1 MILIMIL
8 TRTGRKNNAM
18 TVKPSVLITGAS
30 TGIGAT
36 YAQRFAERGH
46 DLVLVAR
53 NVEKLE
59 ANAARL
65 SKDTGV
71 SVTVFPAD
79 LTDETQIAAVE
90 ARLREDTSIGVVINN
105 AGGNVAGSFV
115 TQDAQDLTRLVTLN
129 ATSVL
134 RLSHAVAPRFAEK
147 GEGAIVNISSV
158 LGLAPEWGTSVYT
171 ATKAFVLS
179 LSQALQ
185 AELGPKGVYVQAV
198 LPAATRTEIWNY
210 ADQSKLPPMM
220 EVVDLVD
227 AALAGFDRREGV
239 TIPPLHDE
247 ARWAALEV
255 ARGTLLQDIG
265 HTTPADRY
273 RTVV

>member
-1 MILIMIL
+1 MIL
-8 TRTGRKNNAM
+8 TLTRRKNNAM

-30 TGIGAT
+30 TGIGAI

-46 DLVLVAR
+46 NLVLVAR

-65 SKDTGV
+65 SAQTGV
-71 SVTVFPAD
+71 SVDVLPAD
-79 LTDETQIAAVE
+79 LTDESELAAVE
-90 ARLREDTSIGVVINN
+90 KRLRDDTTIGILLNN
-105 AGGNVAGSFV
+105 AGGNVGGSFV
-115 TQDAQDLTRLVTLN
+115 TQDVNDLTRLVTLN

-134 RLSHAVAPRFAEK
+134 RLSHAVASRFAEK

-179 LSQALQ
+179 LSQALH

-210 ADQSKLPPMM
+210 ADQSRLPPMM

-227 AALAGFDRREGV
+227 AALAGFDRRETA

-247 ARWAALEV
+247 ARWTNLEA
-255 ARGTLLQDIG
+255 ARGALLQDIS
-265 HTTPADRY
+265 HTTPGTRY
-273 RTVV
+273 LIAG

>member
-1 MILIMIL
+1 MISIMIL
-8 TRTGRKNNAM
+8 TLTDRKNNAM

-46 DLVLVAR
+46 NLVLVAR

-71 SVTVFPAD
+71 AVSVLPAD
-79 LTDETQIAAVE
+79 LTDEAQIAAVE
-90 ARLREDTSIGVVINN
+90 ARLRGDTSIGIVINN

-115 TQDAQDLTRLVTLN
+115 TQDAWDLTRLVTLN

-134 RLSHAVAPRFAEK
+134 RLSHAVAPRFAER

-158 LGLAPEWGTSVYT
+158 LGLAPEFGTSVYT

-198 LPAATRTEIWNY
+198 LPAATRTEIWNF

-227 AALAGFDRREGV
+227 AALDGFDRRESV

-247 ARWAALEV
+247 GRWTALEA
-255 ARGTLLQDIG
+255 ARGALLQDIG

-273 RTVV
+273 RTAS

>member
-1 MILIMIL
+1 MITIMIVNP
-8 TRTGRKNNAM
+8 TDRKNNAM

-46 DLVLVAR
+46 HLVLVAR
-53 NVEKLE
+53 NVDKLE

-65 SKDTGV
+65 RKETGI
-71 SVTVFPAD
+71 SVDVLPAD
-79 LTDETQIAAVE
+79 LTDETQSAAVE
-90 ARLREDTSIGVVINN
+90 ARLREDTAIGIVINN
-105 AGGNVAGSFV
+105 AGGNVSGNFV
-115 TQDAQDLTRLVTLN
+115 TQDSHDLTQLVTLN

-134 RLSHAVAPRFAEK
+134 RLSHAVAPRFVEK

-158 LGLAPEWGTSVYT
+158 LGLAPEFGTSVYT
-171 ATKAFVLS
+171 ATKAFVMS

-198 LPAATRTEIWNY
+198 LPAATRTEIWNF
-210 ADQSKLPPMM
+210 ADQNKLPPMM
-220 EVVDLVD
+220 EAVDLVD

-247 ARWAALEV
+247 ARWTALEM
-255 ARGTLLQDIG
+255 ARGAFLQDIG

-273 RTVV
+273 RNAG